1 MSRGPTPTNDLAL
14 GGPTTRV
21 ALVGALGWLVRAAH
35 SGQLPSINSCIM
47 EWAVVCRFGSLRC
60 LLQRFPFPFSLRIQD
75 LVILDP
81 GEVFLVHCF
90 LSATNLE
97 GKMASNFVSKEDHHQ
112 RHQAPSRRG
121 VRGIWSSNSSTC
133 GQGAA
138 AAAVPKCV
146 CAPAT
151 HAGSFKCRLH
161 RASSHGHSP
170 PSPTSIRPPPP
181 PSSSSR
187 APTVEAQ

>member
-1 MSRGPTPTNDLAL
+1 MYVISRSVGRESWVHSHGRPDSSRAHHEGSP
-14 GGPTTRV
+14 GG
-21 ALVGALGWLVRAAH
+21 
-35 SGQLPSINSCIM
+35 
-47 EWAVVCRFGSLRC
+47 
-60 LLQRFPFPFSLRIQD
+60 
-75 LVILDP
+75 
-81 GEVFLVHCF
+81 
-90 LSATNLE
+90 SATNLQ
-97 GKMASNFVSKEDHHQ
+97 GKMASNFVSKEDHH
-112 RHQAPSRRG
+112 HQAPSRRG
-121 VRGIWSSNSSTC
+121 VRRTWSSNSSTC
-133 GQGAA
+133 GQG

-181 PSSSSR
+181 PANSSR

>member
-47 EWAVVCRFGSLRC
+47 EWAVVCRFGSLR
-60 LLQRFPFPFSLRIQD
+60 
-75 LVILDP
+75 
-81 GEVFLVHCF
+81 
-90 LSATNLE
+90 SATNLE